1 MKQVNEYN
9 KLKRGRGK
17 GQPLYQQIQ
26 RHLAKQIKSGE
37 LKSGQHLPSISQM
50 VKGWSVDYQTVN
62 LAIERMEK
70 EGLIRREPGRG
81 KGPVV
86 LKGTEKKYSMV
97 FVRWNNEGF
106 HLEITEGVRKFAEE
120 REFDFSLTDVSQS
133 KTDLINAVSHP
144 VKGTDGIILVPS
156 DSPEFRR
163 ACIHAQG
170 LGIKIVFADRN
181 LEGLPISSVSDD
193 HVGGAHQATRHLL
206 ELRNLPV
213 YCLGVTSVSSVQ
225 ARLQGWESAMRRYG
239 FLEFQPYI
247 QEIPDAD
254 MRRDDYLQTE
264 AHHNYKVALNLLKD
278 RKEKKTS
285 IFTCTGNAAQG
296 LYKAAEEL
304 GLVIGRDIY
313 VAGFGDDPRS
323 RRLKVPLTCVP
334 QVFEELGY
342 EAANALYM
350 EMAGAVK
357 HPMYRLLPAKLQIRQ
372 SSTGI
377 SVSNVKPCDQQ
388 KQTGAG

>member
-1 MKQVNEYN
+1 MEKINGYS
-9 KLKRGRGK
+9 KLKRGKGK
-17 GQPLYQQIQ
+17 GRPLYQQIC
-26 RHLAKQIKSGE
+26 RHLVKQINSGE
-37 LKSGQHLPSISQM
+37 LKSGQRLPSISQM
-50 VKGWSVDYQTVN
+50 VKGWSVDYQTVTVA
-62 LAIERMEK
+62 LERMEK
-70 EGLIRREPGRG
+70 EGLIRRERGRG

-120 REFDFSLTDVSQS
+120 KGFDLSVTDASQS
-133 KTDLINAVSHP
+133 KNDLINAISNP
-144 VKGTDGIILVPS
+144 IKDADGIILVPP

-170 LGIKIVFADRN
+170 LGMKIVFADRN
-181 LEGLPISSVSDD
+181 LEGLPISSVADD

-206 ELRNLPV
+206 ELWNMPV

-225 ARLQGWESAMRRYG
+225 DRLQGWGAAMRRYG
-239 FLEFQPYI
+239 F
-247 QEIPDAD
+247 QEHDSLIRCIPDID
-254 MRRDDYLQTE
+254 MRRKDYLKME
-264 AHHNYKVALNLLKD
+264 AQYDYNAALGLLKE
-278 RKEKKTS
+278 RKKGK
-285 IFTCTGNAAQG
+285 ICVFTCTGSAAQG

-304 GLVIGRDIY
+304 DLKIGQD
-313 VAGFGDDPRS
+313 VFAAGFGDDPRS

-342 EAANALYM
+342 EAANVLYM

-372 SSTGI
+372 SSTGTAATQTE
-377 SVSNVKPCDQQ
+377 PYE
-388 KQTGAG
+388 KQAPTITG

>member
-1 MKQVNEYN
+1 MEQVNGYS

-26 RHLAKQIKSGE
+26 RHLAKQIESGQFKSGDR
-37 LKSGQHLPSISQM
+37 LPSISKM
-50 VKGWSVDYQTVN
+50 VKNWKVDYQTVN
-62 LAIERMEK
+62 LALERMEID
-70 EGLIRREPGRG
+70 GLIRKEAGRG

-86 LKGTEKKYSMV
+86 ISKKHMKFSIE
-97 FVRWNNEGF
+97 FLRWNNEGF

-120 REFDFSLTDVSQS
+120 KGFDFSVTDVSHL
-133 KTDLINAVSHP
+133 KNDLINAISHP

-170 LGIKIVFADRN
+170 QGIKIVFADRN

-206 ELRNLPV
+206 ELWNMPV

-225 ARLQGWESAMRRYG
+225 DRLQGWGSAMRKYG
-239 FLEFQPYI
+239 FQKHESLI
-247 QEIPDAD
+247 RSIPDLD
-254 MRRDDYLQTE
+254 LRRSDYLEME
-264 AHHNYKVALNLLKD
+264 AKYNCKAAFDLLKE
-278 RKEKKTS
+278 RNGEKTCV
-285 IFTCTGNAAQG
+285 FTCTGNAAQG
-296 LYKAAEEL
+296 LYRAAEEL
-304 GLVIGRDIY
+304 GLVVGRDVY
-313 VAGFGDDPRS
+313 AAGFGDDPRS
-323 RRLKVPLTCVP
+323 RRLKIPLTCVP

-342 EAANALYM
+342 EAANVLYM

-372 SSTGI
+372 SSTGN
-377 SVSNVKPCDQQ
+377 STKNVKLYDHQ
-388 KQTGAG
+388 KKMGTG

>member
-1 MKQVNEYN
+1 MEQVNSYR

-17 GQPLYQQIQ
+17 GRPLYQQIQ
-26 RHLAKQIKSGE
+26 RHLSKQIQSGRVKSGWR
-37 LKSGQHLPSISQM
+37 LPSISQM
-50 VKGWSVDYQTVN
+50 VKGWNVDYQTIN
-62 LAIERMEK
+62 MALERMEK
-70 EGLIRREPGRG
+70 DGLIRRESGRG

-86 LKGTEKKYSMV
+86 LKGSETKYSTV
-97 FVRWNNEGF
+97 FIRWNNEGF

-120 REFDFSLTDVSQS
+120 KGFDLSVIDVSQS
-133 KTDLINAVSHP
+133 IDDLINAISHP

-163 ACIHAQG
+163 ACIHAQN

-181 LEGLPISSVSDD
+181 LEGLPISSVTDD

-206 ELRNLPV
+206 ELWNMPV

-225 ARLQGWESAMRRYG
+225 DRLQGWISAMRKYG
-239 FLEFQPYI
+239 FHEHDEYI
-247 QEIPDAD
+247 CQIPDLD
-254 MRRDDYLQTE
+254 MRRDDYLRME
-264 AHHNYKVALNLLKD
+264 AQHNHDAALKLLKQ
-278 RKEKKTS
+278 RKNKKTL

-296 LYKAAEEL
+296 LYKAAQEL
-304 GLVIGRDIY
+304 SLKIGQD
-313 VAGFGDDPRS
+313 VFAAGFGDDPRS

-342 EAANALYM
+342 EAANVLYM
-350 EMAGAVK
+350 EMTGSVK

-372 SSTGI
+372 SSTGNSAANI
-377 SVSNVKPCDQQ
+377 KFYNQK
-388 KQTGAG
+388 KQTGTG

>member
-1 MKQVNEYN
+1 MEQVNGYR

-17 GQPLYQQIQ
+17 GRPLYQQIQ
-26 RHLAKQIKSGE
+26 RHLAKQIQSGQLKSGE
-37 LKSGQHLPSISQM
+37 RLPSITQM
-50 VKGWSVDYQTVN
+50 VKGWNVDYQTIN
-62 LAIERMEK
+62 LALERMEK

-86 LKGTEKKYSMV
+86 LKGGKTKYSMV
-97 FVRWNNEGF
+97 FMRWNNEGF

-120 REFDFSLTDVSQS
+120 KGFDLSVIDVSQS
-133 KTDLINAVSHP
+133 KNDLINAISNP
-144 VKGTDGIILVPS
+144 IKGTDGIILVPS

-170 LGIKIVFADRN
+170 LGIKLVFADRN
-181 LEGLPISSVSDD
+181 LEGLPISSVADD

-206 ELRNLPV
+206 ELWNMPV
-213 YCLGVTSVSSVQ
+213 YCLGVTSLSSVQ
-225 ARLQGWESAMRRYG
+225 DRLQGWGAAMRRCG
-239 FLEFQPYI
+239 F
-247 QEIPDAD
+247 QEHESLIHYIPDID
-254 MRRDDYLQTE
+254 LRRKDYLETE
-264 AHHNYKVALNLLKD
+264 AKYDYDAALDLLKE
-278 RKEKKTS
+278 RRREKTCV
-285 IFTCTGNAAQG
+285 FTCTGSAAQG

-304 GLVIGRDIY
+304 GMVIGHDIY
-313 VAGFGDDPRS
+313 AAGFGDDPRS

-342 EAANALYM
+342 EAANVLYM

-372 SSTGI
+372 SSTGN
-377 SVSNVKPCDQQ
+377 STADVRLYDQQ
-388 KQTGAG
+388 KQTGTG